1 MSLIGIIWLKRPTL
15 GQSGPDRSAFSLGGV
30 GYIYCLVVMLSQLFV
45 YVQTHQVVHV
55 KYVQFFV
62 LKNQNKG
69 ENCWEKNP
77 AKGHSQLCRSL

>member
-1 MSLIGIIWLKRPTL
+1 MSEWLKGPTL
-15 GQSGPDRSAFSLGGV
+15 GQSGPDRSAFFLGGV
-30 GYIYCLVVMLSQLFV
+30 GYIYYLVVIDILQLFM
-45 YVQTHQVVHV
+45 YVQTHQIVHV

-77 AKGHSQLCRSL
+77 AKGHSHLCLSW